1 MTGQQQKFVQ
11 PILNTF
17 ENEDIKNFAIELLN
31 NFPKYIWE
39 VGASSTGK
47 YHPEYSLGKLGLIK
61 HMIAVV
67 RFANFFFEL
76 EQYSNKFDSRK
87 RDLIRLAALTHDGR
101 KSGSQEDFEKSKYT
115 KFEHPLLM
123 ASVILSYKNKNFLP
137 EDELKYVALLVIK
150 HMGSWNT
157 DKMSKISLPKPDDE
171 ASELLHL
178 ADYLASRKCLTMSF
192 DDYNIPSDKP
202 NINEYKMPFGKHKGQ
217 LLKDI
222 PIDYIEWL
230 SGTDLKEPLK
240 SMVNELLNGDK
251 DHSNEDT
258 GELDEELPFK

>member
-1 MTGQQQKFVQ
+1 
-11 PILNTF
+11 
-17 ENEDIKNFAIELLN
+17 
-31 NFPKYIWE
+31 
-39 VGASSTGK
+39 
-47 YHPEYSLGKLGLIK
+47 
-61 HMIAVV
+61 
-67 RFANFFFEL
+67 
-76 EQYSNKFDSRK
+76 
-87 RDLIRLAALTHDGR
+87 
-101 KSGSQEDFEKSKYT
+101 
-115 KFEHPLLM
+115 M